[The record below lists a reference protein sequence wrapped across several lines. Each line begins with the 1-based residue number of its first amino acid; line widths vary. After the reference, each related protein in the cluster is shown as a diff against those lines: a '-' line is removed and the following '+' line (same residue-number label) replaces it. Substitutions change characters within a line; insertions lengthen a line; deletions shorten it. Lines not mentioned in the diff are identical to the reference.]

1 MPVHAAIE
9 RSATINVS
17 HMRDDTAVY
26 VRNVL
31 KLSVFKYKSARVLV
45 CFF

>member
-31 KLSVFKYKSARVLV
+31 KLSVFKYKSA
-45 CFF
+45 